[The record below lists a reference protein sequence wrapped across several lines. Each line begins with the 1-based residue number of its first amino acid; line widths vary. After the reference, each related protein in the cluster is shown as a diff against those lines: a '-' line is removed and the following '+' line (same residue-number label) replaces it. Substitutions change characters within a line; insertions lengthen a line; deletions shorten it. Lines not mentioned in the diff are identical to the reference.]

1 MRRKVGRY
9 ARAISI
15 DVVVQLE
22 RIERCFSKLNVQ
34 RSGVIS
40 ENTIEDVLFEVVV
53 NARYDWSNALSK
65 EAFSQ
70 KMWAEGKAKD
80 CQPVRR

>member
-9 ARAISI
+9 ARAVSV

-22 RIERCFSKLNVQ
+22 RIERCLSKLNVQ

-40 ENTIEDVLFEVVV
+40 ENTIEDVLVTII
-53 NARYDWSNALSK
+53 L
-65 EAFSQ
+65 
-70 KMWAEGKAKD
+70 
-80 CQPVRR
+80 